1 MKALRQPFIWI
12 TLLIVAG
19 VAAIPLVTGSA
30 SLREN
35 MFNIWLF
42 VIFASSLNMITG
54 YTGYTNFGHII
65 FFGVGGYFCFY
76 LVQAFQVHFVIAALV
91 GGIIASIVAVLLG
104 IPMLRLRGAYFAL
117 GTIGLNEAFR
127 SFFNNF
133 DLFGG
138 SVGMFFNASVFQTYG
153 GAANAIWMA
162 YFAIVVITLLTI
174 LTSFLVK
181 KSKFGLGLMAIRED
195 QDAAQVI
202 GINPARFKVM
212 AYGIS
217 AFFPGLAGATYFFK
231 NSVIEPSQAFDLL
244 RSIEGLVMIML
255 GGYGTVT
262 GPIVGAI
269 LYERL
274 RSLLITAPPL
284 VLFGTTITFSNL
296 HLAIAGVLLLLIVLF
311 VTSGVVGLLRQYVPF
326 LRRFLE

>member
-1 MKALRQPFIWI
+1 MKSMLQPFIWI
-12 TLLIVAG
+12 TLLIVLA
-19 VAAIPLVTGSA
+19 VALVPAFTGSA

-35 MFNIWLF
+35 MFLIWLF

-76 LVQAFQVHFVIAALV
+76 LVQSLQIHFVVAAV
-91 GGIIASIVAVLLG
+91 IGGIIASIVAVLLG

-127 SFFNNF
+127 AFFNNF

-138 SVGMFFNASVFQTYG
+138 SIGMFFNATVFQAYG
-153 GAANAIWMA
+153 GATNALWMA
-162 YFAIVVITLLTI
+162 YYVIVIIALLTI
-174 LTSFLVK
+174 ATSYIVK

-202 GINPARFKVM
+202 GINPSRYKVM
-212 AYGIS
+212 AYAIS
-217 AFFPGLAGATYFFK
+217 AFFPALAGGTYFFK
-231 NSVIEPSQAFDLL
+231 NSVIEPRQAFDLL

-255 GGYGTVT
+255 GGYGTVS
-262 GPIVGAI
+262 GPIIGAI

-284 VLFGTTITFSNL
+284 VFMGATITFSNL

-326 LRRFLE
+326 LRRYLE